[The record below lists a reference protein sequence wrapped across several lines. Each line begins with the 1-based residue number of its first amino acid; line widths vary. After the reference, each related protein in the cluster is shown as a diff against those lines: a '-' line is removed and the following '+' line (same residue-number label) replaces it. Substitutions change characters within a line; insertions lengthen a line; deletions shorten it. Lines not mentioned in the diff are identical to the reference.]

1 MLKQEFVE
9 AVANEER
16 VAGRG
21 MEPAWSSSSSVLYS
35 TRGRERA
42 GVRKDFRINKGFKG
56 SCPTAFSKGAT
67 QRVWDG
73 V

>member
-16 VAGRG
+16 AAGRG
-21 MEPAWSSSSSVLYS
+21 MEPAWSSSSVCYS
-35 TRGRERA
+35 TLGRERA